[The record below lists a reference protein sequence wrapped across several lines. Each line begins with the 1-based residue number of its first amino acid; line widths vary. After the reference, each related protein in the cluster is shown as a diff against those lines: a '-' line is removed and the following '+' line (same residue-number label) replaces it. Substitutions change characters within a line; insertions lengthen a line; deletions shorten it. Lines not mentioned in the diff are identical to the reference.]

1 MACLGDLGG
10 NPSEESG
17 HMVKKKPGWWIWRR
31 REKAVS
37 SSLVDIVSPI
47 FTSQTFP
54 EAGRTLSKGQW
65 NSRSDLGHLWPTSK
79 VNRECQKLNFQ
90 HHHPQLKA
98 LVCPFFIYIYTYIY
112 MYVCIYI
119 YICIYIYVY
128 VYIYMSYGVLI
139 QTVHC
144 DPFHIPMVSI
154 TITFLVGFQGQI
166 DKSPA
171 PLSSSSRRN
180 TTT

>member
-1 MACLGDLGG
+1 
-10 NPSEESG
+10 
-17 HMVKKKPGWWIWRR
+17 MVKKNLADEFEGAAKKQFLHPW
-31 REKAVS
+31 
-37 SSLVDIVSPI
+37 L
-47 FTSQTFP
+47 
-54 EAGRTLSKGQW
+54 TLSVQSSHPRLFQRPAGPFQ
-65 NSRSDLGHLWPTSK
+65 K
-79 VNRECQKLNFQ
+79 VNGIVGQIWVICDPRQRSTENVRSSTFNITILSWK
-90 HHHPQLKA
+90 PWYA
-98 LVCPFFIYIYTYIY
+98 LSLFIYIHIYMLCMYIY
-112 MYVCIYI
+112 MYIYI
-119 YICIYIYVY
+119 Y